1 MHPHDPD
8 TVYILPV
15 ESDEFRCTPDGHLR
29 VYRTRNA
36 GASWDALE
44 RGLPQKG
51 AYETILR
58 DAFSSD
64 SLDPAGIY
72 FGTRSGKLYAS
83 RDEGKSWKKILEGLP
98 QIMCVKSAVIQ
109 LEGAPA
115 ESARV
120 KTGSA
125 AKRKPSSKKFAK
137 RGYRR

>member
-15 ESDEFRCTPDGHLR
+15 ESDEFRCTPDGRLR

-51 AYETILR
+51 AYETVLR

-64 SLDPAGIY
+64 SLDPAGMY

-98 QIMCVKSAVIQ
+98 QIMCVKAAVIQ
-109 LEGAPA
+109 LDGAPA
-115 ESARV
+115 ASARV
-120 KTGSA
+120 KTGPT
-125 AKRKPSSKKFAK
+125 AKRKPSSKKVAR